1 MAPCTGL
8 RYGLQTDIEDKLLW
22 EKIWSILIRSIKIEN
37 MKIIKT
43 EKMPAVKGHYSP
55 VIEHGGILYLSGQI
69 PVDPEKG
76 AVPDTIEEQTRLV
89 LSKIDLLLR
98 ESGSSLNQV
107 LQVRIFVTDISL
119 WDQVNKVYADFF
131 KDHKPARCVVPV
143 GKLHYGCLLE
153 VEATA
158 FI

>member
-1 MAPCTGL
+1 M
-8 RYGLQTDIEDKLLW
+8 
-22 EKIWSILIRSIKIEN
+22 ILIRSVKIKN
-37 MKIIKT
+37 MRIIKT

-55 VIEHGGILYLSGQI
+55 VIEHGGTLYLSGQI

-76 AVPDTIEEQTRLV
+76 TVPDTIEEQTWLV

-107 LQVRIFVTDISL
+107 LQVRIYVTDISL
-119 WDQVNKVYADFF
+119 WDQVNKVYGDFF
-131 KDHKPARCVVPV
+131 KDHKPARCVVPA
-143 GKLHYGCLLE
+143 GKLHFGCLLE

>member
-1 MAPCTGL
+1 M
-8 RYGLQTDIEDKLLW
+8 R
-22 EKIWSILIRSIKIEN
+22 
-37 MKIIKT
+37 IIKT

-76 AVPDTIEEQTRLV
+76 TVPDTIEDQTRLV

-119 WDQVNKVYADFF
+119 WDQVNKVYGDFF
-131 KDHKPARCVVPV
+131 KDHKPARCVVPA